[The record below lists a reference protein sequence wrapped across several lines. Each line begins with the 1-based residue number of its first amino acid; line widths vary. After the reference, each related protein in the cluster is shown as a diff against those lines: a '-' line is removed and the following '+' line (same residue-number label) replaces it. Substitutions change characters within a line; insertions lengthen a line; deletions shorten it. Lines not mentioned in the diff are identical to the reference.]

1 AGRRDQARPF
11 QESPRLA
18 ARARSSHRAPRNRR
32 GHRQQRH
39 GPRHRC
45 GGLLPVSRGKIAGH
59 ALGVDG
65 PPGWRPTPP
74 QTSIRSNGWEGSL
87 MAKQDES
94 RRAFLKGAAAGAGAV
109 ATSALVG
116 EAHAQEQRSTEAT
129 QSLPDGA
136 KHGAFFN
143 DQEAATVA
151 ALAERIMPGA
161 PGKPGA
167 RDAGVLNYIDLA
179 LAGAYTDQQEFYRHG
194 LAALEAHSRKTY
206 SQSFVQLTAA
216 RQDEVITALEEAKA
230 PSFTWPSARNFFETL
245 RTHTMEGMFA
255 DPIYGGNKD
264 FAGWTLVGFPGVQ
277 LTFTQADLQ
286 SRQAFIRAPATG
298 LQAKAKGPARRT

>member
-1 AGRRDQARPF
+1 
-11 QESPRLA
+11 
-18 ARARSSHRAPRNRR
+18 
-32 GHRQQRH
+32 
-39 GPRHRC
+39 
-45 GGLLPVSRGKIAGH
+45 
-59 ALGVDG
+59 
-65 PPGWRPTPP
+65 
-74 QTSIRSNGWEGSL
+74 

-286 SRQAFIRAPATG
+286 SRQAFTRAPATG